1 MAQRTLVG
9 SDDGGKNLWR
19 LLTAAAAGYTIYRVA
34 SGKQKAEPLVMA
46 GAVLTLFT
54 FWKSL

>member
-1 MAQRTLVG
+1 MGDKTLVG
-9 SDDGGKNLWR
+9 ADDGRNLWR

-34 SGKQKAEPLVMA
+34 SGKQKAEPLAMISA
-46 GAVLTLFT
+46 AVTLVS